1 MLRRANEHE
10 AAAFYLVERTIRRT
24 RPSVGVLGLK
34 ALEVPDGRIERN
46 SLGRLRFRFDGDGH
60 DFEPENRVETRPLS
74 KEEMSLWVGLQKM
87 VSSAKPVADPQGNLV
102 SMRLG
107 PRILRRLP
115 LGGVVTFVP
124 NGTPPFQGSFNPKP
138 AVPAAEA
145 EVSLEREFEILRA
158 IDAFLSEGERPWDA
172 DSQVMARWS
181 PPTNTGRQASHI
193 VTSTLGHGRRHAR
206 SKWHRCP
213 LCHTPVVKGLFN
225 PRIPYGQLRPGAG
238 VIRDLRGGYLS
249 RLRETYLI
257 GDPNSLIT
265 SSDSLPQTVGAQRTP
280 VGQARLIE

>member
-10 AAAFYLVERTIRRT
+10 AAAFFLVERTIRRT
-24 RPSVGVLGLK
+24 RPQIGVMGLK
-34 ALEVPDGRIERN
+34 ALQVPDGRIERN
-46 SLGRLRFRFDGDGH
+46 PLGRLRFRFEGDGRDH
-60 DFEPENRVETRPLS
+60 EPENRLETRSLS
-74 KEEMSLWVGLQKM
+74 KEEVSLWNGLQRM

-102 SMRLG
+102 SMHLG

-115 LGGVVTFVP
+115 MGSVVTFVP
-124 NGTPPFQGSFNPKP
+124 NGTPPFQGSFGRK
-138 AVPAAEA
+138 AEVPAAEA
-145 EVSLEREFEILRA
+145 EISLEREFEILRA
-158 IDAFLSEGERPWDA
+158 IDAFLSEGDRPWDA
-172 DSQVMARWS
+172 DSQVMTRWS
-181 PPTNTGRQASHI
+181 PPPNTGRQASHI
-193 VTSTLGHGRRHAR
+193 VTSTLGHGRRHSR
-206 SKWHRCP
+206 TKWHRCP

-238 VIRDLRGGYLS
+238 AIRDLRGGYLS

-265 SSDSLPQTVGAQRTP
+265 SSDSLPQTVGGPRIP